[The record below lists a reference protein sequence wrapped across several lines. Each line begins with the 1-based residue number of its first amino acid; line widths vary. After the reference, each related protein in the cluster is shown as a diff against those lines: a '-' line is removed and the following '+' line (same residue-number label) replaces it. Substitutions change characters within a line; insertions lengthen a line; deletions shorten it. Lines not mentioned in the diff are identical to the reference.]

1 MIERIPTGI
10 PGLDELIEGGI
21 PKGSQILVAGET
33 GVGKTIFS
41 CQIAYNKAKEGL
53 KTYYMTIEENERSII
68 KGISRFR
75 WGKEFEDFVKS
86 EHIIIER
93 IIPLTIEDIT
103 RKVLSAY
110 DKYKFKIF
118 VLDTLTAAAMGW
130 KELQDLPKLRR
141 NIFSLI
147 DILRQY
153 GVTSL
158 MLSEI
163 EEGGN
168 KIFRYGFEGF
178 LVDGI
183 FLLRRFE
190 LGRSFITFNVL
201 KMRYTNHSKD
211 LYDVIIGDNGIY
223 IKEKER
229 GLVLPKV

>member
-21 PKGSQILVAGET
+21 PKGFQILVAGEA
-33 GVGKTIFS
+33 GAGKTIFS
-41 CQIAYNKAKEGL
+41 CQFAYNKAKEGL
-53 KTYYMTIEENERSII
+53 KTYYMTIEESEKSII
-68 KGISRFR
+68 KGMSRFT

-93 IIPLTIEDIT
+93 MVPLSIEDIT

-118 VLDTLTAAAMGW
+118 ILDTLTAAAMGW

-153 GVTSL
+153 EITSL

-163 EEGGN
+163 EEGSD

-178 LVDGI
+178 LADGV

-190 LGRSFITFNVL
+190 YAKKLIEFVIL
-201 KMRYTNHSKD
+201 KMRYVNHSREINDVEINENGIRIKPKEKG
-211 LYDVIIGDNGIY
+211 VII
-223 IKEKER
+223 
-229 GLVLPKV
+229 V

>member
-21 PKGSQILVAGET
+21 PKGFQILVAGEA
-33 GVGKTIFS
+33 GAGKTIFS
-41 CQIAYNKAKEGL
+41 CQFAYNKAKEGL
-53 KTYYMTIEENERSII
+53 KTYYMTIEESEKSII
-68 KGISRFR
+68 KGMSRFT

-93 IIPLTIEDIT
+93 TIPLSIEDIT

-118 VLDTLTAAAMGW
+118 ILDTLTAAAMGW

-153 GVTSL
+153 EITSL

-163 EEGGN
+163 EEGRLY
-168 KIFRYGFEGF
+168 KYGFEGY
-178 LVDGI
+178 LMDGVI
-183 FLLRRFE
+183 VLRYLE
-190 LGRSFITFNVL
+190 FISTGIPRALQIL
-201 KMRYTNHSKD
+201 KMRGTKHIEQ
-211 LYDVIIGDNGIY
+211 VCPIEIDNSGIK
-223 IKEKER
+223 ITKP
-229 GLVLPKV
+229 GLV